1 MPSRNRKGDC
11 AVTPLDRLNRLAA
24 VGPLTDAEH
33 RAIERL
39 AERIAERREI
49 ADEQA
54 RDRLNHRRRRA
65 REWRDPRAVLAAWSP
80 FRF

>member
-1 MPSRNRKGDC
+1 MS
-11 AVTPLDRLNRLAA
+11 PLDRLNHLAA

-33 RAIERL
+33 RTIERL
-39 AERIAERREI
+39 AERIAERREL
-49 ADEQA
+49 ADETA
-54 RDRLNHRRRRA
+54 RDTLQQRRRRA